1 MAGLTAI
8 KVKNLKLP
16 GRYGD
21 GNALYLNIAPGGSKS
36 WVQRISVD
44 GKRRDLGLGGY
55 PTVSLAEA
63 RDQAVANK
71 RAVRQGDNP
80 VPAKKTNSQAGKKA
94 APAPGIPT
102 FRDAASIVH
111 SLNGARWESA
121 KTKNNWWQRAER
133 YVFPAIG
140 DMPVDRVGRA
150 EVLEIL
156 TPLWTAKPETAR
168 RLRLII
174 KTVMAWAMAYEYV
187 TVNPAGEVI
196 DAALPSMPKVRAHFR
211 ALPYPEVGAAI
222 EAVEASTSFPAT
234 KLCFL
239 FLVLTAVRSAEAR
252 YATWDEI
259 DSDNALWTIRGSRT
273 KTRRE
278 HRVPLSSGAME
289 VLSKAQELPTY
300 GGVPYIFPNDLTP
313 NKSLSENALSYMLR
327 RVGIPAVVHG
337 FRSSFRDWA
346 AENTDASFAVMELAL
361 AHGVGSGVVQSY
373 ARSDLLQRRRELMQE
388 WSDYVLAAQKTGN
401 CHQFGNA

>member
-80 VPAKKTNSQAGKKA
+80 VSAKKTNSQAGKKA

-102 FRDAASIVH
+102 LRDAASIVH

-140 DMPVDRVGRA
+140 DMPVDRVGRT

-156 TPLWTAKPETAR
+156 TPVWTAKPETAR

-211 ALPYPEVGAAI
+211 ALPYPEVGMAI

-234 KLCFL
+234 KLCFR

-259 DSDNALWTIRGSRT
+259 DSDNAIWTIRGSRT
-273 KTRRE
+273 KTRKE

-300 GGVPYIFPNDLTP
+300 GSVPYIFPNDLTP

-401 CHQFGNA
+401 YHQFGNA

>member
-1 MAGLTAI
+1 MARLTAI
-8 KVKNLKLP
+8 KVKNLKFP

-21 GNALYLNIAPGGSKS
+21 GNALYLNVAPGGSKS

-63 RDQAVANK
+63 RDLAVANK
-71 RAVRQGDNP
+71 RAVRQGDTP
-80 VPAKKTNSQAGKKA
+80 VSAKKTNIQAAKKA
-94 APAPGIPT
+94 SPAPGIPT

-111 SLNGARWESA
+111 TLNGAKWESA

-140 DMPVDRVGRA
+140 DMPVDRVRGT

-156 TPLWTAKPETAR
+156 TPVWTAKPETAR

-196 DAALPSMPKVRAHFR
+196 GAALPSMPKVKAHFR

-222 EAVEASTSFPAT
+222 KAVEASTSFPAT
-234 KLCFL
+234 KLCFR

-252 YATWDEI
+252 YAAWDEI
-259 DSDNALWTIRGSRT
+259 DSDNSLWTIRASRT
-273 KTRRE
+273 KTRKA
-278 HRVPLSSGAME
+278 HRVPLSSGAIE
-289 VLSKAQELPTY
+289 VLKEAQELPTY
-300 GGVPYIFPNDLTP
+300 GVPYIFPNDLTP
-313 NKSLSENALSYMLR
+313 SKSLSENALSYMLR

-361 AHGVGSGVVQSY
+361 AHGVGSSVVQSY
-373 ARSDLLQRRRELMQE
+373 ARSDLLQRRRALMQK
-388 WSDYVLAAQKTGN
+388 WSDYLSACPENRELSTVW
-401 CHQFGNA
+401 

>member
-133 YVFPAIG
+133 YVLPAIG
-140 DMPVDRVGRA
+140 DMPVDRVGRT

-168 RLRLII
+168 CLRLII

-222 EAVEASTSFPAT
+222 GAVEASTSFPAT
-234 KLCFL
+234 KLCFR

-259 DSDNALWTIRGSRT
+259 DSDNALWTIQGSRT
-273 KTRRE
+273 KTRKE

-373 ARSDLLQRRRELMQE
+373 ARSDLLQRRRELMQK